1 MSETRV
7 LLLGGSSEIGVAIA
21 RRLAAD
27 GPVRPFLLGRN
38 RELLQQALALLE
50 SAGCVGG
57 ELDVLD
63 ADDLGAHGRVIA
75 DAFARFGGFDVV
87 VLAIGVLGAQRG
99 LDADVEESLD
109 VMRVNFLDCGSLVLH
124 SLRAL
129 RDQGHGT
136 LVVLSSVAAERPRAS
151 NPIYGAAK
159 AGLDALAQG
168 LADAA
173 AGSGARVLVVRPGFV
188 VTRMTEGLKPAP
200 FATTPEKVAE
210 DVARGLGRGASTVWV
225 PASLRSVFSLLRHV
239 PRPVYRRLPL

>member
-1 MSETRV
+1 VSETRV